1 MVYTGKRDYDQKTLT
16 LAGGKTLEVVRE
28 LDDFEY
34 NGDMSM
40 NAVSPIIII
49 VSDVEDVTA
58 PFAKIQQ
65 EGFWLLRN
73 SWYYGA
79 DIQQGTD
86 EEIALNEQI
95 SLEAGKIKEANS
107 EKVYSISSESREGSR
122 EEFYG
127 VYGGIFFLGIMLSI
141 VFIFA
146 TTLIIY
152 YKQIS
157 EGYEDQSRF
166 EIMQKVG
173 MTERNIKKSI
183 RSQMLTVFFL
193 PLAVAIIHL
202 GFAFP
207 MIKNLLMA
215 FNLNNLSLLLTV
227 AAVSVLI
234 FIVFYILVYRITSN
248 TYYHIVNGN
257 RDR

>member
-1 MVYTGKRDYDQKTLT
+1 M
-16 LAGGKTLEVVRE
+16 
-28 LDDFEY
+28 
-34 NGDMSM
+34 
-40 NAVSPIIII
+40 SPIIII

-127 VYGGIFFLGIMLSI
+127 VYGGIFFLGI
-141 VFIFA
+141 
-146 TTLIIY
+146 
-152 YKQIS
+152 
-157 EGYEDQSRF
+157 
-166 EIMQKVG
+166 
-173 MTERNIKKSI
+173 
-183 RSQMLTVFFL
+183 RS
-193 PLAVAIIHL
+193 A
-202 GFAFP
+202 
-207 MIKNLLMA
+207 
-215 FNLNNLSLLLTV
+215 
-227 AAVSVLI
+227 
-234 FIVFYILVYRITSN
+234 
-248 TYYHIVNGN
+248 
-257 RDR
+257 